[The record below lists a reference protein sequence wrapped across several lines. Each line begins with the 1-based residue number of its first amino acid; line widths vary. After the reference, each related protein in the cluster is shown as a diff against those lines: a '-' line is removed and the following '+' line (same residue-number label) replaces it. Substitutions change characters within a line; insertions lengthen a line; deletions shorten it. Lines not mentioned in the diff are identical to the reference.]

1 MTSSRPTS
9 SLWSSSPQCADP
21 PRNCSVARRIS
32 ALVFHVL
39 DERAQFGQDLTSPWI
54 VQKDPWRG
62 GGEGRQERV
71 QSAVS
76 NWGFRERA
84 GHLRKSQTL
93 DRRSKECGVV
103 MRDQRSRNDCLDS
116 LVAVDKGPGGD
127 RPVRAAHAQAGVI
140 TQIVDALRPLSPA

>member
-1 MTSSRPTS
+1 MQIASVRCDRVTACMLQLSKSRAVCTVE
-9 SLWSSSPQCADP
+9 LADP

-76 NWGFRERA
+76 NWGFRERD
-84 GHLRKSQTL
+84 GHLRQSQTL
-93 DRRSKECGVV
+93 DRRYEECGVV
-103 MRDQRSRNDCLDS
+103 MGYQRCRNECRDS
-116 LVAVDKGPGGD
+116 LVTADNGARGE
-127 RPVRAAHAQAGVI
+127 RPVGTAV
-140 TQIVDALRPLSPA
+140 